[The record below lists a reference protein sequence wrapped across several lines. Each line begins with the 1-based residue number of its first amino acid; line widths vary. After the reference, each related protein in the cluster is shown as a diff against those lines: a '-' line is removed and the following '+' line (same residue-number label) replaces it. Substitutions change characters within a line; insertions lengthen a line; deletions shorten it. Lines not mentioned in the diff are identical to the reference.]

1 MIPID
6 PGVSGARRA
15 HARRVLVGQLKR
27 AEAYSLERA
36 TDLVVKSRLEER
48 MLARLVRKGIVK
60 PGMKG
65 GYWLDL
71 ERYRE
76 CRRQEL
82 IVVIGAILVMAGVM
96 ACALLYAKPRDHRRP
111 RAETQ
116 VVFPFP

>member
-6 PGVSGARRA
+6 PGMSGARRA
-15 HARRVLVGQLKR
+15 RARRVLVGQLKR
-27 AEAYSLERA
+27 AEAYSLDKA
-36 TDLVVKSRLEER
+36 IDVVANGRLEER
-48 MLARLVRKGIVK
+48 MLKRLIERGVLK
-60 PGMKG
+60 PGLKG

-82 IVVIGAILVMAGVM
+82 IFVIGAILVTAGIM
-96 ACALLYAKPRDHRRP
+96 ACALLYGKAQDRHHP